1 MAAPFELPPPPV
13 PSGTLEE
20 ALLALVRRQLSHDA
34 DSVLPPSVVK
44 ARGRA
49 TLLSDW
55 HKQKKAGKLSAR
67 PQTAHGVVAKLN
79 FSEKLDHRL
88 AEQRA
93 AWAPK
98 PVTSAAVQVREALCD
113 SSSRA
118 IDLFRK
124 WDADDSG
131 TITKR
136 EWRRALPMLG
146 LEISAAQSDAAF
158 DALDPSDDGAID
170 YAELGKL
177 LRRGNEAALDA
188 MLDEKMLPV
197 AEAEAAAAAAAEPL
211 PPPPPRLK
219 PPPLPRLK
227 PPPPPPLR
235 RPRRC
240 LWRRRRRGLRG
251 GRGGRTP
258 RARPRRAG
266 RSSSHPSTSSSSD

>member
-1 MAAPFELPPPPV
+1 M
-13 PSGTLEE
+13 

-67 PQTAHGVVAKLN
+67 PQTAHGIASKLN

-98 PVTSAAVQVREALCD
+98 PVTSEAVRVREALCD

-136 EWRRALPMLG
+136 EWRRALPMLERELKLG
-146 LEISAAQSDAAF
+146 GAGKAALAFRPLKLRSIGVQMRSSSAAPSASGVVESPTRDATCWLIQRRSRC
-158 DALDPSDDGAID
+158 DACHSLHSCCRSSAGSCSTP
-170 YAELGKL
+170 LPL
-177 LRRGNEAALDA
+177 PLRS
-188 MLDEKMLPV
+188 V
-197 AEAEAAAAAAAEPL
+197 AAAAATS
-211 PPPPPRLK
+211 
-219 PPPLPRLK
+219 
-227 PPPPPPLR
+227 
-235 RPRRC
+235 
-240 LWRRRRRGLRG
+240 G
-251 GRGGRTP
+251 
-258 RARPRRAG
+258 
-266 RSSSHPSTSSSSD
+266 TSSR

>member
-1 MAAPFELPPPPV
+1 MAAPFELPPPPI

-177 LRRGNEAALDA
+177 LRRGNEATLDA

-197 AEAEAAAAAAAEPL
+197 AEAEAAAAAAEAAAAEAAAAEAAAAAAAR
-211 PPPPPRLK
+211 PR
-219 PPPLPRLK
+219 
-227 PPPPPPLR
+227 PPPPPLR

-240 LWRRRRRGLRG
+240 LRRRRRRGLRG

-258 RARPRRAG
+258 RARRRRAG
-266 RSSSHPSTSSSSD
+266 RSSSHPSTSSSFD

>member
-1 MAAPFELPPPPV
+1 M
-13 PSGTLEE
+13 
-20 ALLALVRRQLSHDA
+20 
-34 DSVLPPSVVK
+34 
-44 ARGRA
+44 
-49 TLLSDW
+49 
-55 HKQKKAGKLSAR
+55 SAR

-98 PVTSAAVQVREALCD
+98 PVTSAAVRVREALCD

-146 LEISAAQSDAAF
+146 LEISSAQSDAAF

-177 LRRGNEAALDA
+177 LRRGNEAVLDA

-197 AEAEAAAAAAAEPL
+197 AEAEAAAAAAEAEAAAAAEAEAAATAEAAAAAAAAPAAAV
-211 PPPPPRLK
+211 PGADDGAACAAAAAAAHRARGGTAPEGAAATR
-219 PPPLPRLK
+219 
-227 PPPPPPLR
+227 R
-235 RPRRC
+235 RPRVPIDGTGA
-240 LWRRRRRGLRG
+240 RRGRGCRRAAAAARARRSAAGDGG
-251 GRGGRTP
+251 GRCSAPTLL
-258 RARPRRAG
+258 RPRRRACCE
-266 RSSSHPSTSSSSD
+266 RASTPLFC